1 MSLRASLPARFLL
14 SPCKF
19 WYDTICQSVPLPS
32 PADALEDGAGCCCSQ
47 LTPEHN
53 PLPVLNVPARVR
65 RSPSATQR
73 DQQTTD
79 TVGKNTAIHPLPG
92 TAGDYTLPPARKPC
106 WEIRLKYGER
116 YILNTPLHSFLCE
129 VLVLGSTS

>member
-1 MSLRASLPARFLL
+1 MEQVAVA
-14 SPCKF
+14 
-19 WYDTICQSVPLPS
+19 
-32 PADALEDGAGCCCSQ
+32 
-47 LTPEHN
+47 HN
-53 PLPVLNVPARVR
+53 PLPVPNVPARV

-79 TVGKNTAIHPLPG
+79 TVGKNTAIRPLPG

-106 WEIRLKYGER
+106 WEIRLQYGER